1 VILLPSRPSLFSE
14 ADRREYSSAAS
25 GVLRW
30 SAVVSLH
37 LLSRVDVIVP
47 DRFQAQEGLTSDDVQ
62 VRPLVAD
69 NEVLRRRVAARHR
82 EGPRW
87 PESTSG

>member
-1 VILLPSRPSLFSE
+1 LFRE
-14 ADRREYSSAAS
+14 ADRRDSSAVS

-30 SAVVSLH
+30 SAIVSLH

-62 VRPLVAD
+62 AGRLVAD
-69 NEVLRRRVAARHR
+69 NEVLWRRVAAWER
-82 EGPRW
+82 EGSRW
-87 PESTSG
+87 PGSTSG